1 MFAQGFSG
9 CTTAGEIFGIV
20 KQVKCIYK
28 FIRSALNKNLKC
40 SVGMFMIKVLR
51 YNEIC
56 RVVMVF
62 IIIYGALASFQAT
75 TSPVFIWY
83 V

>member
-28 FIRSALNKNLKC
+28 FIRSALNKNLNLKC

-51 YNEIC
+51 YSGIC

-62 IIIYGALASFQAT
+62 IIIYGALASFQAM
-75 TSPVFIWY
+75 TSPVFI
-83 V
+83 